1 MTNSASFYAPES
13 LSLIGA
19 LTVAVI
25 TLWRALQAKD
35 RECSRLLKSTLQQTD
50 MLASL
55 ARVVDRLRTEGF
67 TRFSPSSGERYPG
80 PTQRSNE
87 L

>member
-35 RECSRLLKSTLQQTD
+35 RECSRLIESTMQQTD

-67 TRFSPSSGERYPG
+67 TRSSPSSGERYRA
-80 PTQRSNE
+80 PTPRSTE
-87 L
+87 

>member
-1 MTNSASFYAPES
+1 MPNSASFYAPES

-35 RECSRLLKSTLQQTD
+35 RECARLIKETVQQTD
-50 MLASL
+50 MLARL
-55 ARVVDRLRTEGF
+55 ARVVDRLRSEGF
-67 TRFSPSSGERYPG
+67 ARSSPSFGERYPG
-80 PTQRSNE
+80 ATPKSTE
-87 L
+87 

>member
-1 MTNSASFYAPES
+1 MPNSLSFYGPES

-25 TLWRALQAKD
+25 TLWRALRAKD
-35 RECSRLLKSTLQQTD
+35 RECARLIKATVEQTE

-67 TRFSPSSGERYPG
+67 TRS
-80 PTQRSNE
+80 
-87 L
+87 

>member
-1 MTNSASFYAPES
+1 MPNSVSFYAPES

-25 TLWRALQAKD
+25 ALWRALQAKD
-35 RECSRLLKSTLQQTD
+35 RECARLIKETVQQTD

-67 TRFSPSSGERYPG
+67 ARSSPSSVARYQD
-80 PTQRSNE
+80 PTPRSTE
-87 L
+87 